1 MFDLNKL
8 ADYLSKLLDTASFSD
23 YCVNGIQV
31 EGQSSISKIVTGVSA
46 SQRIIEAA
54 IERQAQAVMLHHG
67 LFWKNDPH
75 PMALTG
81 IMKDRIKLL
90 LDNDISLLGYH
101 LPLDAHQDLGNNA
114 LIGKALE
121 LENIIFIPVSDID
134 NPIAAVGDLSE
145 PISFESFREKADEI
159 LDTNGLGLDFNKRE
173 IKRIFILSGGGGRF
187 YQDAAEAGAD
197 LMITGELTEQNV
209 RAAEELEISLYAA
222 GHYNSEKWGI
232 KALGE
237 HLRHKFDLEVEF
249 VDIPNPV

>member
-1 MFDLNKL
+1 MVDLNRL

-31 EGQSSISKIVTGVSA
+31 EGQSTISKIVTGVSM

-75 PMALTG
+75 PIALTG
-81 IMKDRIKLL
+81 IMKDRVKLL

-101 LPLDAHQDLGNNA
+101 LPLDAHKDLGNNA

-121 LENIIFIPVSDID
+121 LENIIFVPVSDIE
-134 NPIAAVGDLSE
+134 NPIAIVGDLSE
-145 PISFESFREKADEI
+145 PISFESFREKADII
-159 LDTNGLGLDFNKRE
+159 LDTKGLGLDFNKDN
-173 IKRIFILSGGGGRF
+173 IKRIFVLAGGGGRF
-187 YQDAAEAGAD
+187 YQDAANAGAD

-237 HLRHKFDLEVEF
+237 HLRDTFNLEVEF
-249 VDIPNPV
+249 VDIPNPI